1 LAHQDRKTYTSG
13 NSNAL
18 TVLAGGGVRLGGI
31 ADVGRRLTA
40 ADGPAEVAEVSCLVF
55 VRHVVE
61 LVMIYNGG
69 YEVYLKKKTQQRWM
83 FWTD

>member
-1 LAHQDRKTYTSG
+1 
-13 NSNAL
+13 
-18 TVLAGGGVRLGGI
+18 VLAGGGVGLCGI
-31 ADVGRRLTA
+31 ADVGSRLA
-40 ADGPAEVAEVSCLVF
+40 AANGPAEVTEFSCLVF